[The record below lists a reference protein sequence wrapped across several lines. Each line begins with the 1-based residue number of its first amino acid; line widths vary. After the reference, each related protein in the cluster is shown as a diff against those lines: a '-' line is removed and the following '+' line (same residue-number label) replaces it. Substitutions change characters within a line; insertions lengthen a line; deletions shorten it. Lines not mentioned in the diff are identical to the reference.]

1 LSHRLHG
8 FFFNQNEKNEKEYS
22 LMSHGENIFLSH
34 TESTE
39 STEFSLRGAFCHTD
53 CTDSTDFCFAAIH
66 VTQKARKAQKGQC
79 ALLAHGWLFFHTD
92 FTDYTD
98 FCFAAIHVTRRGRF
112 CHTDITDS
120 TDFFCDVT
128 FAMGV
133 AHGLFGFF
141 STMEGGDTIFERA
154 LRYSGE
160 V

>member
-1 LSHRLHG
+1 
-8 FFFNQNEKNEKEYS
+8 
-22 LMSHGENIFLSH
+22 MSHGENIFLSH

-79 ALLAHGWLFFHTD
+79 ALLAHGWLFFR
-92 FTDYTD
+92 TDY
-98 FCFAAIHVTRRGRF
+98 
-112 CHTDITDS
+112 TDS
-120 TDFFCDVT
+120 TDFFCGVT

-133 AHGLFGFF
+133 AHRLFGFF
-141 STMEGGDTIFERA
+141 STTEGGDTIFGRA

-160 V
+160 VKRKRRYVTRRH